1 MQVEWIWVIYNDLRM
16 NRLLVILI
24 VISAT
29 TMTYAQQ
36 DGSQRLFDT
45 FEQRFV
51 ALDSLIFASSDTD
64 SATADHPAV
73 HFQHWWI
80 AQDSTSAADSL
91 ITNQV
96 NAEVR
101 AMKHETGLALTGQ
114 TYYRLDEGLAL
125 DEDDAVSRYKAKVQV
140 ELRWNF
146 LNSSLIHRQGRQQAI
161 ELQGDIERIE
171 LDKAN
176 LARLLAE
183 NQEFYQQKY
192 DSLLSGIL
200 QHHLVNLTLMNDA
213 QMYLLEH
220 GNISSDEML
229 DIINDKAEAERALM
243 AMSKTYPMAN
253 DLSHPSGLV
262 VEIDSAGLLGY
273 IREHHADLH
282 LLQLQSEL
290 LAQQMENH
298 SYWTK
303 LNISPFIRYSYY
315 FRTELANSTNVDFG
329 VNFSI
334 PITGEA
340 GKKRAAMDAKR
351 MIFDKEKEEATK
363 KIEENIRAILL
374 DIERL
379 NRVSTAELHRMQDL
393 KRYLQIRSHAYLN
406 RKGGYNIILRTKEY
420 NTYLVCWEKF
430 LSYQY
435 QRDCLLMSLQ
445 TYLTDTSI
453 FDFCVGTII

>member
-1 MQVEWIWVIYNDLRM
+1 MKK
-16 NRLLVILI
+16 LLVIWT
-24 VISAT
+24 VFCAT
-29 TMTYAQQ
+29 IMAYAQQ

-51 ALDSLIFASSDTD
+51 ALDSLIFASADVD
-64 SATADHPAV
+64 STVVDSQTV
-73 HFQHWWI
+73 YFQHWWI
-80 AQDSTSAADSL
+80 AQDTTSVADSL
-91 ITNQV
+91 ITDLV
-96 NAEVR
+96 DAEVR

-146 LNSSLIHRQGRQQAI
+146 LNSSLIHRQGRKQSI

-171 LDKAN
+171 MDKAN

-200 QHHLVNLTLMNDA
+200 QHRLMNLTLMNDA

-243 AMSKTYPMAN
+243 AMSETYPMSD

-262 VEIDSAGLLGY
+262 VEIDSAGLLSY

-315 FRTELANSTNVDFG
+315 FRTELANSANVDFG
-329 VNFSI
+329 VNFNI

-351 MIFDKEKEEATK
+351 MIIDKEKEETTK
-363 KIEENIRAILL
+363 KIDENIRAILL

-435 QRDCLLMSLQ
+435 QRDCLLMTLQ

>member
-1 MQVEWIWVIYNDLRM
+1 MR
-16 NRLLVILI
+16 RLLVILF
-24 VISAT
+24 VICAT
-29 TMTYAQQ
+29 TMTYAQL

-51 ALDSLIFASSDTD
+51 ALDSLIFASSDAD

-80 AQDSTSAADSL
+80 AQDSTNAADSL

-171 LDKAN
+171 MDKAN

-200 QHHLVNLTLMNDA
+200 QHRLVNLTLMNDA

-243 AMSKTYPMAN
+243 AMSKTYPMTN

-262 VEIDSAGLLGY
+262 VEIDSAGLLSY

-290 LAQQMENH
+290 LAQQMVNH

-329 VNFSI
+329 VNFNI

-351 MIFDKEKEEATK
+351 MIIDKEKEETTK

-379 NRVSTAELHRMQDL
+379 NRVSTAELNRMQDL

-435 QRDCLLMSLQ
+435 QRDCLLMTLQ

>member
-1 MQVEWIWVIYNDLRM
+1 MKK
-16 NRLLVILI
+16 LLVIWT
-24 VISAT
+24 VFCAT
-29 TMTYAQQ
+29 ILAYAQQ
-36 DGSQRLFDT
+36 DGSLRLFDT

-51 ALDSLIFASSDTD
+51 VLDSLIFVSADVDSTVVDTQ
-64 SATADHPAV
+64 TV
-73 HFQHWWI
+73 YFQHWWI
-80 AQDSTSAADSL
+80 AQDTTNVADSL
-91 ITNQV
+91 ITDLV
-96 NAEVR
+96 DAEVR

-146 LNSSLIHRQGRQQAI
+146 LHSSLIHRQGRKQAI
-161 ELQGDIERIE
+161 ELQGDIDRIE
-171 LDKAN
+171 MDKAN

-200 QHHLVNLTLMNDA
+200 QHRLVNLTLMNDA

-243 AMSKTYPMAN
+243 AMSKNYPLAD

-262 VEIDSAGLLGY
+262 VESDSARLMDY
-273 IREHHADLH
+273 IRLHHADLH

-290 LAQQMENH
+290 LVQQMENH

-303 LNISPFIRYSYY
+303 LNLSPFVRYSYY
-315 FRTELANSTNVDFG
+315 FRTDLANSTNVDFG
-329 VNFSI
+329 VNFNI

-340 GKKRAAMDAKR
+340 SKKRAAMDAKR
-351 MIFDKEKEEATK
+351 MIIDHEKDEATK

-393 KRYLQIRSHAYLN
+393 KRYLQIRSNAYLN

-420 NTYLVCWEKF
+420 NTYLLCWEKF

-435 QRDCLLMSLQ
+435 QRDCLLMTLQ
-445 TYLTDTSI
+445 TYLTNISI

>member
-1 MQVEWIWVIYNDLRM
+1 MKK
-16 NRLLVILI
+16 LLVIWT
-24 VISAT
+24 VFCAT
-29 TMTYAQQ
+29 IMAYAQQ

-51 ALDSLIFASSDTD
+51 ALDSLIFASADVD
-64 SATADHPAV
+64 STVVDSQTV
-73 HFQHWWI
+73 YFQHWWI
-80 AQDSTSAADSL
+80 AQDTTSVADSL
-91 ITNQV
+91 ITDLV
-96 NAEVR
+96 DAEVR
-101 AMKHETGLALTGQ
+101 AMKHETGLVLTGQ

-146 LNSSLIHRQGRQQAI
+146 LNSSLIHRQGRKQSI

-171 LDKAN
+171 MDKAN

-200 QHHLVNLTLMNDA
+200 QHRLMNLTLMNDA

-243 AMSKTYPMAN
+243 AMSKTYPMSD

-262 VEIDSAGLLGY
+262 VEIDSAGLLSY

-315 FRTELANSTNVDFG
+315 FRTELANSANVDFG
-329 VNFSI
+329 VNFNI

-351 MIFDKEKEEATK
+351 MIIDKEKEETTK

-435 QRDCLLMSLQ
+435 QRDCLLMTLQ

>member
-1 MQVEWIWVIYNDLRM
+1 MR
-16 NRLLVILI
+16 RLLVILI
-24 VISAT
+24 VICAT
-29 TMTYAQQ
+29 TMTYAQP

-51 ALDSLIFASSDTD
+51 ALDSLIFASSDAD

-171 LDKAN
+171 MDKAN

-200 QHHLVNLTLMNDA
+200 QHRLVNLTLMNDA

-315 FRTELANSTNVDFG
+315 FRTDLANSTNVDFG
-329 VNFSI
+329 VNFNI

-351 MIFDKEKEEATK
+351 MIIDKEKEETTK

-379 NRVSTAELHRMQDL
+379 NRVSRAELHRMQDL

-435 QRDCLLMSLQ
+435 QRDCLLMTLQ

>member
-1 MQVEWIWVIYNDLRM
+1 MR
-16 NRLLVILI
+16 RLLVILI
-24 VISAT
+24 VICAT
-29 TMTYAQQ
+29 TMTYAQP

-51 ALDSLIFASSDTD
+51 ALDSLIFVSSDAD

-171 LDKAN
+171 MDKAN

-200 QHHLVNLTLMNDA
+200 QHRLVNLTLMNDA

-315 FRTELANSTNVDFG
+315 FRTDLANSTNVDFG
-329 VNFSI
+329 VNFNI

-351 MIFDKEKEEATK
+351 MIIDKEKEETTK

-435 QRDCLLMSLQ
+435 QRDCLLMTLQ

>member
-1 MQVEWIWVIYNDLRM
+1 MQVEWIIVLFNDYLM
-16 NRLLVILI
+16 KKLLVILI
-24 VISAT
+24 VICAT
-29 TMTYAQQ
+29 TMTYAQP

-51 ALDSLIFASSDTD
+51 ALDSLIFASSDAD

-171 LDKAN
+171 MDKAN

-200 QHHLVNLTLMNDA
+200 QHRLVNLTLMNDA

-243 AMSKTYPMAN
+243 AMSKTYPMTN

-262 VEIDSAGLLGY
+262 VEIDSAGLLSY

-315 FRTELANSTNVDFG
+315 FRTDLANSTNVDFG
-329 VNFSI
+329 VNFNI

-351 MIFDKEKEEATK
+351 MIIDKEKEETTK

-374 DIERL
+374 DVERL
-379 NRVSTAELHRMQDL
+379 NRVSTAELNRMQDL

-435 QRDCLLMSLQ
+435 QRDCLLMTLQ

>member
-1 MQVEWIWVIYNDLRM
+1 MKK
-16 NRLLVILI
+16 LLVIFF
-24 VISAT
+24 VFCAT
-29 TMTYAQQ
+29 TLTYAQQ
-36 DGSQRLFDT
+36 DGSLRLFDT

-51 ALDSLIFASSDTD
+51 ALDSLIFASAEVD
-64 SATADHPAV
+64 SAVVDSPAV
-73 HFQHWWI
+73 HFQHYWI
-80 AQDSTSAADSL
+80 AQDTTSKADSL
-91 ITNQV
+91 ITDHV
-96 NAEVR
+96 KAEVR

-146 LNSSLIHRQGRQQAI
+146 LNSSIIHRQGRKQAI
-161 ELQGDIERIE
+161 ELQGDMERIE
-171 LDKAN
+171 MDKAN

-200 QHHLVNLTLMNDA
+200 QHRLVNLTLMNDA

-243 AMSKTYPMAN
+243 AMSKTYPMAE

-262 VEIDSAGLLGY
+262 VEIDSIGLLDY
-273 IREHHADLH
+273 IRQHHADIH

-290 LAQQMENH
+290 LSQQMKNH

-315 FRTELANSTNVDFG
+315 FRTDLANSTNVDFG
-329 VNFSI
+329 VNFNI

-340 GKKRAAMDAKR
+340 GKKRAAMDAQR
-351 MIFDKEKEEATK
+351 MIIDHEKEEATK

-379 NRVSTAELHRMQDL
+379 NRISTAELHRMQDL
-393 KRYLQIRSHAYLN
+393 KRYLQIRSNAYLN

-420 NTYLVCWEKF
+420 NTYLLCWEKF

-435 QRDCLLMSLQ
+435 QRDCLLMTLQ
-445 TYLTDTSI
+445 TYLTDISI

>member
-1 MQVEWIWVIYNDLRM
+1 MKK
-16 NRLLVILI
+16 LLVIWT
-24 VISAT
+24 VFCAT
-29 TMTYAQQ
+29 IMAYAQQ

-51 ALDSLIFASSDTD
+51 ALDSLIFASADVD
-64 SATADHPAV
+64 STVVDSQTV
-73 HFQHWWI
+73 YFQHWWI
-80 AQDSTSAADSL
+80 AQDTTSVADSL
-91 ITNQV
+91 ITDLV
-96 NAEVR
+96 DAEVR

-146 LNSSLIHRQGRQQAI
+146 LNSSLIHRQGRKQAI

-171 LDKAN
+171 MDKAN

-200 QHHLVNLTLMNDA
+200 QHRLMNLTLMNDA

-243 AMSKTYPMAN
+243 AMSETYPMAD

-262 VEIDSAGLLGY
+262 VEIDSAGLLSY

-315 FRTELANSTNVDFG
+315 FRTELANSANVDFG
-329 VNFSI
+329 VNFNI

-351 MIFDKEKEEATK
+351 MIIDKEKEETTK

-435 QRDCLLMSLQ
+435 QRDCLLMTLQ

>member
-1 MQVEWIWVIYNDLRM
+1 M
-16 NRLLVILI
+16 NRALVILI
-24 VISAT
+24 VICAT
-29 TMTYAQQ
+29 TMTYAQP

-51 ALDSLIFASSDTD
+51 ALDSLIFASSDAD
-64 SATADHPAV
+64 SATAEHPAV
-73 HFQHWWI
+73 YFQHWWI
-80 AQDSTSAADSL
+80 AQDSISVADSL

-146 LNSSLIHRQGRQQAI
+146 LNSSLIHRQGRKQAL

-171 LDKAN
+171 MDKAN

-200 QHHLVNLTLMNDA
+200 QHRLMNLTLMNDA

-243 AMSKTYPMAN
+243 AMSETYPMAD

-262 VEIDSAGLLGY
+262 VEIDSAGLLCY

-315 FRTELANSTNVDFG
+315 FRTELANSANVDFG
-329 VNFSI
+329 VNFNI

-351 MIFDKEKEEATK
+351 MIIDKEKEETTK

-393 KRYLQIRSHAYLN
+393 KRYLLIRSHAYLN

-435 QRDCLLMSLQ
+435 QRDCLLMTLQ

>member
-1 MQVEWIWVIYNDLRM
+1 MKK
-16 NRLLVILI
+16 LLVIWT
-24 VISAT
+24 VFCAT
-29 TMTYAQQ
+29 TMAYAQQ

-51 ALDSLIFASSDTD
+51 ALDSLIFVSADVD
-64 SATADHPAV
+64 STVVDSQSV
-73 HFQHWWI
+73 YFQHWWI
-80 AQDSTSAADSL
+80 AQDTTRVADSL
-91 ITNQV
+91 ITDLV
-96 NAEVR
+96 DAEVR

-146 LNSSLIHRQGRQQAI
+146 LNSSLIHRQGRKQAI
-161 ELQGDIERIE
+161 ELQGDMERVE
-171 LDKAN
+171 MDKAN

-183 NQEFYQQKY
+183 NQEYYQQKY

-200 QHHLVNLTLMNDA
+200 QHRLMNLTLMNDA

-243 AMSKTYPMAN
+243 AMSKNYPQAD

-262 VEIDSAGLLGY
+262 VEIDSTRLMDY
-273 IREHHADLH
+273 VRQHHADLH

-303 LNISPFIRYSYY
+303 LNLSPFVRYSYY
-315 FRTELANSTNVDFG
+315 FRTDLANSTNVDFG
-329 VNFSI
+329 VNFNI

-340 GKKRAAMDAKR
+340 SKKRAAMDAKR
-351 MIFDKEKEEATK
+351 MIIDHEKEEAAK

-379 NRVSTAELHRMQDL
+379 NRISTAELHRMQDL
-393 KRYLQIRSHAYLN
+393 KRYLQIRSNAYLN

-420 NTYLVCWEKF
+420 NTYLLCWEKF

-435 QRDCLLMSLQ
+435 QRDCLLMTLQ
-445 TYLTDTSI
+445 TYLTNISI

>member
-1 MQVEWIWVIYNDLRM
+1 MR
-16 NRLLVILI
+16 RLLVILF
-24 VISAT
+24 VICAT
-29 TMTYAQQ
+29 TMTYAQP

-51 ALDSLIFASSDTD
+51 ALDSLIFVSSDAD

-146 LNSSLIHRQGRQQAI
+146 LNSSLIHRQGRKQAI

-171 LDKAN
+171 MDKAN

-200 QHHLVNLTLMNDA
+200 QHRLVNLTLMNDA

-262 VEIDSAGLLGY
+262 VEIDSAGLLSY

-290 LAQQMENH
+290 LTQQMKNH

-315 FRTELANSTNVDFG
+315 FRTDLANSTNVDFG
-329 VNFSI
+329 VNFNI

-351 MIFDKEKEEATK
+351 MIIDKEKEETTK

-435 QRDCLLMSLQ
+435 QRDCLLMTLQ

>member
-1 MQVEWIWVIYNDLRM
+1 MQVEWIIVLFNDYLM
-16 NRLLVILI
+16 KKLLVILI
-24 VISAT
+24 VICAT
-29 TMTYAQQ
+29 TMTYAQL

-51 ALDSLIFASSDTD
+51 ALDSLIFASSDAD

-171 LDKAN
+171 MDKAN

-200 QHHLVNLTLMNDA
+200 QHRLVNLTLMNDA

-262 VEIDSAGLLGY
+262 VEIDSAGLLSY

-315 FRTELANSTNVDFG
+315 FRTDLANSTNVDFG
-329 VNFSI
+329 VNFNI

-351 MIFDKEKEEATK
+351 MIIDKEKEETTK

-374 DIERL
+374 DVERL
-379 NRVSTAELHRMQDL
+379 NRVSTAELNRMQDL

-435 QRDCLLMSLQ
+435 QRDCLLMTLQ

>member
-1 MQVEWIWVIYNDLRM
+1 
-16 NRLLVILI
+16 
-24 VISAT
+24 
-29 TMTYAQQ
+29 
-36 DGSQRLFDT
+36 
-45 FEQRFV
+45 
-51 ALDSLIFASSDTD
+51 
-64 SATADHPAV
+64 
-73 HFQHWWI
+73 
-80 AQDSTSAADSL
+80 
-91 ITNQV
+91 
-96 NAEVR
+96 
-101 AMKHETGLALTGQ
+101 MKHETGLALTGQ

-146 LNSSLIHRQGRQQAI
+146 LNSSLIHRQGRKQAI

-171 LDKAN
+171 MDKAN

-200 QHHLVNLTLMNDA
+200 QHRLMNLTLMNDA

-243 AMSKTYPMAN
+243 AMSETYPMAD

-262 VEIDSAGLLGY
+262 VEIDSAGLLSY

-315 FRTELANSTNVDFG
+315 FRTELANSANVDFG
-329 VNFSI
+329 VNFNI

-351 MIFDKEKEEATK
+351 MIIDKEKEETTK

-435 QRDCLLMSLQ
+435 QRDCLLMTLQ

>member
-1 MQVEWIWVIYNDLRM
+1 MKK
-16 NRLLVILI
+16 LLVIWT
-24 VISAT
+24 VFCAT
-29 TMTYAQQ
+29 IMAYAQQ

-51 ALDSLIFASSDTD
+51 ALDSLIFASADVD
-64 SATADHPAV
+64 STVVDSQTV
-73 HFQHWWI
+73 YFQHWWI
-80 AQDSTSAADSL
+80 AQDTTSVADSL
-91 ITNQV
+91 ITDLV
-96 NAEVR
+96 DAEVR

-146 LNSSLIHRQGRQQAI
+146 LNSSLIHRQGRKQSI

-171 LDKAN
+171 MDKAN

-200 QHHLVNLTLMNDA
+200 QHRLMNLTLMNDA

-243 AMSKTYPMAN
+243 AMSETYPMAD

-262 VEIDSAGLLGY
+262 VEIDSAGLLSY

-315 FRTELANSTNVDFG
+315 FRTELANSANVDFG
-329 VNFSI
+329 VNFNI

-351 MIFDKEKEEATK
+351 MIIDKEKEETTK

-435 QRDCLLMSLQ
+435 QRDCLLMTLQ

>member
-1 MQVEWIWVIYNDLRM
+1 MR
-16 NRLLVILI
+16 RLLLILI
-24 VISAT
+24 VICAT
-29 TMTYAQQ
+29 TMTYAQP

-51 ALDSLIFASSDTD
+51 ALDSLIFVSSDAD

-114 TYYRLDEGLAL
+114 TYYRLDEGLAP

-171 LDKAN
+171 IDKAN

-200 QHHLVNLTLMNDA
+200 QHRLVNLTLMNDA

-243 AMSKTYPMAN
+243 AMSKSYPMAN

-262 VEIDSAGLLGY
+262 VEIDSAGLLSY

-315 FRTELANSTNVDFG
+315 FRTDLANSTNVDFG
-329 VNFSI
+329 VNFNI

-351 MIFDKEKEEATK
+351 MIIDKEKEETTK

-435 QRDCLLMSLQ
+435 QRDCLLMTLQ

>member
-1 MQVEWIWVIYNDLRM
+1 MR
-16 NRLLVILI
+16 RLLVILI
-24 VISAT
+24 VICAT
-29 TMTYAQQ
+29 TMTYAQP

-51 ALDSLIFASSDTD
+51 ALDSLIFVSSDAD
-64 SATADHPAV
+64 SATADHPVV

-171 LDKAN
+171 MDKAN

-200 QHHLVNLTLMNDA
+200 QHRLVNLTLMNDA

-315 FRTELANSTNVDFG
+315 FRTDLANSTNVDFG
-329 VNFSI
+329 VNFNI

-351 MIFDKEKEEATK
+351 MIIDKEKEETTK

-435 QRDCLLMSLQ
+435 QRDCLLMTLQ

>member
-1 MQVEWIWVIYNDLRM
+1 MKK
-16 NRLLVILI
+16 LLVIWT
-24 VISAT
+24 VFCAT
-29 TMTYAQQ
+29 ILAYAQQ
-36 DGSQRLFDT
+36 DGSLRLFDT

-51 ALDSLIFASSDTD
+51 VLDSLIFASADVD
-64 SATADHPAV
+64 SAVVDSQTV
-73 HFQHWWI
+73 YFQHWWI
-80 AQDSTSAADSL
+80 AQDTTNVADSL
-91 ITNQV
+91 ITDLV
-96 NAEVR
+96 DAEVR

-146 LNSSLIHRQGRQQAI
+146 LNSSLIHRQGRKQAI
-161 ELQGDIERIE
+161 ELQGDMERIE
-171 LDKAN
+171 MDKAN

-183 NQEFYQQKY
+183 NQEYYQQKY

-200 QHHLVNLTLMNDA
+200 QHRLMNLTLMNDA

-243 AMSKTYPMAN
+243 AMSKNYPQAD

-262 VEIDSAGLLGY
+262 VEIDSTRLMDY
-273 IREHHADLH
+273 VRQHHADLH

-303 LNISPFIRYSYY
+303 LNLSPFVRYSYY
-315 FRTELANSTNVDFG
+315 FRTDLANSTNVDFG
-329 VNFSI
+329 VNFNI

-340 GKKRAAMDAKR
+340 SKKRAAMDAKR
-351 MIFDKEKEEATK
+351 MIVDHEKDEATK

-393 KRYLQIRSHAYLN
+393 KRYLQIRSNAYLN

-420 NTYLVCWEKF
+420 NTYLLCWEKF

-435 QRDCLLMSLQ
+435 QRDCLLMTLQ
-445 TYLTDTSI
+445 TYLTNISI

>member
-1 MQVEWIWVIYNDLRM
+1 MR
-16 NRLLVILI
+16 RLLLILI
-24 VISAT
+24 VICAT
-29 TMTYAQQ
+29 TMTYAQP

-51 ALDSLIFASSDTD
+51 ALDSLIFVSSDAD

-171 LDKAN
+171 MDKAN

-200 QHHLVNLTLMNDA
+200 QHRLVNLTLMNDA

-243 AMSKTYPMAN
+243 AMSKSYPMAN

-262 VEIDSAGLLGY
+262 VEIDSAGLLSY

-315 FRTELANSTNVDFG
+315 FRTDLANSTNVDFG
-329 VNFSI
+329 VNFNI

-351 MIFDKEKEEATK
+351 MIIDKEKEETTK

-435 QRDCLLMSLQ
+435 QRDCLLMTLQ

>member
-1 MQVEWIWVIYNDLRM
+1 M
-16 NRLLVILI
+16 NRALVILI
-24 VISAT
+24 VICAT
-29 TMTYAQQ
+29 TMTYAQP

-51 ALDSLIFASSDTD
+51 ALDSLIFASSDAD
-64 SATADHPAV
+64 SATAEHPAV

-146 LNSSLIHRQGRQQAI
+146 LNSSLIHRQGRKQAI

-171 LDKAN
+171 MDKAN

-200 QHHLVNLTLMNDA
+200 QHRLMNLTLMNDA

-243 AMSKTYPMAN
+243 AMSETYPMAD

-262 VEIDSAGLLGY
+262 VEIDSAGLLSY

-315 FRTELANSTNVDFG
+315 FRTELANSANVDFG
-329 VNFSI
+329 VNFNI

-351 MIFDKEKEEATK
+351 MIIDKEKEDVTK

-435 QRDCLLMSLQ
+435 QRDCLLMTLQ

>member
-1 MQVEWIWVIYNDLRM
+1 MR
-16 NRLLVILI
+16 RLLVILI
-24 VISAT
+24 VICAT
-29 TMTYAQQ
+29 TMTYAQP

-51 ALDSLIFASSDTD
+51 ALDSLIFVSSDAD

-171 LDKAN
+171 MDKAN

-200 QHHLVNLTLMNDA
+200 QHRLVNLTLMNDA

-262 VEIDSAGLLGY
+262 VEIDSAGLLSY

-290 LAQQMENH
+290 LTQQMKNH

-315 FRTELANSTNVDFG
+315 FRTDLANSTNVDFG
-329 VNFSI
+329 VNFNI

-351 MIFDKEKEEATK
+351 MIIDKEKEETTK

-435 QRDCLLMSLQ
+435 QRDCLLMTLQ

>member
-1 MQVEWIWVIYNDLRM
+1 MKK
-16 NRLLVILI
+16 LLVIWT
-24 VISAT
+24 VFCAT
-29 TMTYAQQ
+29 ILAYAQQ
-36 DGSQRLFDT
+36 DGSLRLFDT

-51 ALDSLIFASSDTD
+51 VLDSLIFASADVD
-64 SATADHPAV
+64 SAVVDSQTV
-73 HFQHWWI
+73 YFQHWWI
-80 AQDSTSAADSL
+80 AQDTTNVADSL
-91 ITNQV
+91 ITDLV
-96 NAEVR
+96 DAEVR

-146 LNSSLIHRQGRQQAI
+146 LNSSLIHRQGRKQAI
-161 ELQGDIERIE
+161 ELQGDMERIE
-171 LDKAN
+171 MDKAN

-183 NQEFYQQKY
+183 NQEYYQQKY

-200 QHHLVNLTLMNDA
+200 QHRLMNLTLMNDA

-243 AMSKTYPMAN
+243 AMSKNYPQAD

-262 VEIDSAGLLGY
+262 VEIDSTRLMDY
-273 IREHHADLH
+273 VRQHHADLH

-303 LNISPFIRYSYY
+303 LNLSPFVRYSYY
-315 FRTELANSTNVDFG
+315 FRTDLANSTNVDFG
-329 VNFSI
+329 VNFNI

-340 GKKRAAMDAKR
+340 SKKRAAMDAKR
-351 MIFDKEKEEATK
+351 MIIDHEKEEAAK

-379 NRVSTAELHRMQDL
+379 NRISTAELHRMQDL
-393 KRYLQIRSHAYLN
+393 KRYLQIRSNAYLN

-420 NTYLVCWEKF
+420 NTYLLCWEKF

-435 QRDCLLMSLQ
+435 QRDCLLMTLQ
-445 TYLTDTSI
+445 TYLTNISI

>member
-1 MQVEWIWVIYNDLRM
+1 MR
-16 NRLLVILI
+16 RLLLILI
-24 VISAT
+24 VICAT
-29 TMTYAQQ
+29 TMTYAQP

-51 ALDSLIFASSDTD
+51 ALDSLIFVSSDAD
-64 SATADHPAV
+64 SATADHPVV

-101 AMKHETGLALTGQ
+101 AMKHETGLAFTGQ

-171 LDKAN
+171 MDKAN

-200 QHHLVNLTLMNDA
+200 QHRLVNLTLMNDA

-243 AMSKTYPMAN
+243 AMSKSYPMAN

-262 VEIDSAGLLGY
+262 VEIDSAGLLSY

-315 FRTELANSTNVDFG
+315 FRTDLANSTNVDFG
-329 VNFSI
+329 VNFNI

-351 MIFDKEKEEATK
+351 MIIDKEKEETTK

-435 QRDCLLMSLQ
+435 QRDCLLMTLQ

>member
-1 MQVEWIWVIYNDLRM
+1 MR
-16 NRLLVILI
+16 RLLVILI
-24 VISAT
+24 VICAT
-29 TMTYAQQ
+29 TMTYAQP

-51 ALDSLIFASSDTD
+51 ALDSLIFVSSYAE

-171 LDKAN
+171 MDKAN

-200 QHHLVNLTLMNDA
+200 QHRLVNLTLMNDA

-315 FRTELANSTNVDFG
+315 FRTDLANSTNVDFG
-329 VNFSI
+329 VNFNI

-351 MIFDKEKEEATK
+351 MIIDKEKEETTK

-435 QRDCLLMSLQ
+435 QRDCLLMTLQ

>member
-1 MQVEWIWVIYNDLRM
+1 MKK
-16 NRLLVILI
+16 LLVIWT
-24 VISAT
+24 VFCAT
-29 TMTYAQQ
+29 TMAYAQQ

-51 ALDSLIFASSDTD
+51 ALDSLIFVSADVD
-64 SATADHPAV
+64 STVVDSPTV
-73 HFQHWWI
+73 YFQHWWI
-80 AQDSTSAADSL
+80 AQDTTRVADSL
-91 ITNQV
+91 ITDLV
-96 NAEVR
+96 DAEVR

-146 LNSSLIHRQGRQQAI
+146 LNSSLIHRQGRKQAI
-161 ELQGDIERIE
+161 ELQGDMERVE
-171 LDKAN
+171 MDKAN

-183 NQEFYQQKY
+183 NQEYYQQKY

-200 QHHLVNLTLMNDA
+200 QHRLMNLTLMNDA

-243 AMSKTYPMAN
+243 AMSKNYPQAD

-262 VEIDSAGLLGY
+262 VEIDSTRLMDY
-273 IREHHADLH
+273 VRQHHADLH

-303 LNISPFIRYSYY
+303 LNLSPFVRYSYY
-315 FRTELANSTNVDFG
+315 FRTDLANSTNVDFG
-329 VNFSI
+329 VNFNI

-340 GKKRAAMDAKR
+340 SKKRAAMDAKR
-351 MIFDKEKEEATK
+351 MIIDHEKEEAAK

-379 NRVSTAELHRMQDL
+379 NRISTAELHRMQDL
-393 KRYLQIRSHAYLN
+393 KRYLQIRSNAYLN

-420 NTYLVCWEKF
+420 NTYLLCWEKF

-435 QRDCLLMSLQ
+435 QRDCLLMTLQ
-445 TYLTDTSI
+445 TYLTNISI

>member
-1 MQVEWIWVIYNDLRM
+1 MR
-16 NRLLVILI
+16 RLLVILF
-24 VISAT
+24 VICAT
-29 TMTYAQQ
+29 TMTYAQP

-51 ALDSLIFASSDTD
+51 ALDSLIFVSSDAD

-171 LDKAN
+171 MDKAN

-200 QHHLVNLTLMNDA
+200 QHRLVNLTLMNDA

-243 AMSKTYPMAN
+243 AMSKTYPMTN

-262 VEIDSAGLLGY
+262 VEIDSAGLLNY

-315 FRTELANSTNVDFG
+315 FRTDLANSTNVDFG
-329 VNFSI
+329 VNFNI

-351 MIFDKEKEEATK
+351 MIIDKEKEETTK

-435 QRDCLLMSLQ
+435 QRDCLLMTLQ

>member
-1 MQVEWIWVIYNDLRM
+1 MRK
-16 NRLLVILI
+16 LLVILF
-24 VISAT
+24 VICAT
-29 TMTYAQQ
+29 TMTYAQP

-51 ALDSLIFASSDTD
+51 ALDSLIFASSDAD

-171 LDKAN
+171 MDKAN

-200 QHHLVNLTLMNDA
+200 QHRLVNLTLMNDA

-243 AMSKTYPMAN
+243 AMSKTYPMTN

-262 VEIDSAGLLGY
+262 VEIDSAGLLSY

-290 LAQQMENH
+290 LTQQMKNH

-315 FRTELANSTNVDFG
+315 FRTDLANSTNVDFG
-329 VNFSI
+329 VNFNI

-351 MIFDKEKEEATK
+351 MIIDKEKEETTK

-435 QRDCLLMSLQ
+435 QRDCLLMTLQ

>member
-1 MQVEWIWVIYNDLRM
+1 MR
-16 NRLLVILI
+16 RLLVILI
-24 VISAT
+24 VICAT
-29 TMTYAQQ
+29 TMTYAQP

-51 ALDSLIFASSDTD
+51 ALDSLIFVSSDAD

-171 LDKAN
+171 MDKAN

-200 QHHLVNLTLMNDA
+200 QHRLVNLTLMNDA

-262 VEIDSAGLLGY
+262 VEIDSAGLLSY

-315 FRTELANSTNVDFG
+315 FRTDLANSTNVDFG
-329 VNFSI
+329 VNFNI

-351 MIFDKEKEEATK
+351 MIIDKEKEETTK

-435 QRDCLLMSLQ
+435 QRDCLLMTLQ

>member
-1 MQVEWIWVIYNDLRM
+1 MKK
-16 NRLLVILI
+16 LLVILF
-24 VISAT
+24 VICAT
-29 TMTYAQQ
+29 TMTYAQP

-51 ALDSLIFASSDTD
+51 ALDSLIFASSDAD

-171 LDKAN
+171 MDKAN

-200 QHHLVNLTLMNDA
+200 QHRLVNLTLMNDA

-243 AMSKTYPMAN
+243 AMSKTYPMTN

-262 VEIDSAGLLGY
+262 VEIDSAGLLSY

-315 FRTELANSTNVDFG
+315 FRTDLANSTNVDFG
-329 VNFSI
+329 VNFNI

-340 GKKRAAMDAKR
+340 GKKRVAMDAKR
-351 MIFDKEKEEATK
+351 MIIDKEKEETTK

-379 NRVSTAELHRMQDL
+379 NRVSTAELNRMQDL

-435 QRDCLLMSLQ
+435 QRDCLLMTLQ

>member
-1 MQVEWIWVIYNDLRM
+1 MR
-16 NRLLVILI
+16 RLLVILI
-24 VISAT
+24 VICAT
-29 TMTYAQQ
+29 TMTYAQP

-51 ALDSLIFASSDTD
+51 ALDSLIFVFSDAD

-80 AQDSTSAADSL
+80 AQDSNSAADSL

-171 LDKAN
+171 MDKAN

-200 QHHLVNLTLMNDA
+200 QHRLVNLTLMNDA

-315 FRTELANSTNVDFG
+315 FRTDLANSTNVDFG
-329 VNFSI
+329 VNFNI

-340 GKKRAAMDAKR
+340 GKKRAAMNAKR
-351 MIFDKEKEEATK
+351 MIIDKEKEEATK

-379 NRVSTAELHRMQDL
+379 NRVSIAELHRMLDL
-393 KRYLQIRSHAYLN
+393 KHYLQIRSHAYLN

-435 QRDCLLMSLQ
+435 QRDCLLMTLQ

>member
-1 MQVEWIWVIYNDLRM
+1 MR
-16 NRLLVILI
+16 RLLLILFVIC
-24 VISAT
+24 AT
-29 TMTYAQQ
+29 TMTYAQP

-51 ALDSLIFASSDTD
+51 ALDSLIFASSDAD

-171 LDKAN
+171 MDKAN

-200 QHHLVNLTLMNDA
+200 QHRLVNLTLMNDA

-262 VEIDSAGLLGY
+262 VEIDSAGLLSY

-315 FRTELANSTNVDFG
+315 FRTDLDNSTNVDFG
-329 VNFSI
+329 VNFNI

-351 MIFDKEKEEATK
+351 MIIDKEKEETTK

-435 QRDCLLMSLQ
+435 QRDCLLMTLQ

>member
-1 MQVEWIWVIYNDLRM
+1 MKK
-16 NRLLVILI
+16 LLVIWT
-24 VISAT
+24 VFCAT
-29 TMTYAQQ
+29 TMAYAQQ

-51 ALDSLIFASSDTD
+51 ALDSLIFVSADVD
-64 SATADHPAV
+64 STVVDSQSV
-73 HFQHWWI
+73 YFQHWWI
-80 AQDSTSAADSL
+80 AQDTTRVADSL
-91 ITNQV
+91 ITDLV
-96 NAEVR
+96 DAEVR

-146 LNSSLIHRQGRQQAI
+146 LNSSLIHRQGRKQAI
-161 ELQGDIERIE
+161 ELQGDMERIE
-171 LDKAN
+171 MDKAN

-183 NQEFYQQKY
+183 NQEYYQQKY

-200 QHHLVNLTLMNDA
+200 QHRLMNLTLMNDA

-243 AMSKTYPMAN
+243 AMSKNYPQAD

-262 VEIDSAGLLGY
+262 VEIDSTRLMDY
-273 IREHHADLH
+273 VRQHHADLH

-303 LNISPFIRYSYY
+303 LNLSPFVRYSYY
-315 FRTELANSTNVDFG
+315 FRTDLANSTNVDFG
-329 VNFSI
+329 VNFNI

-340 GKKRAAMDAKR
+340 SKKRAAMNAKR
-351 MIFDKEKEEATK
+351 MIIDHEKEEATK

-379 NRVSTAELHRMQDL
+379 NRISTAELHRMQDL
-393 KRYLQIRSHAYLN
+393 KRYLQIRSNAYLN
-406 RKGGYNIILRTKEY
+406 RKGGYNLILRTKEY
-420 NTYLVCWEKF
+420 NTYLLCWEKF

-435 QRDCLLMSLQ
+435 QRDCLLMTLQ
-445 TYLTDTSI
+445 TYLTNISI

>member
-1 MQVEWIWVIYNDLRM
+1 MVIF
-16 NRLLVILI
+16 I
-24 VISAT
+24 VICAT
-29 TMTYAQQ
+29 TMTYAQP

-51 ALDSLIFASSDTD
+51 ALDSLIFAPIEAD
-64 SATADHPAV
+64 SAPADHPTV

-80 AQDSTSAADSL
+80 AQDSTSATDSL

-96 NAEVR
+96 NAELR

-171 LDKAN
+171 MDKAN

-200 QHHLVNLTLMNDA
+200 QHRLVNLTLMNDA

-243 AMSKTYPMAN
+243 AMSKTYPMTN

-262 VEIDSAGLLGY
+262 VEIDSAGLLSY

-315 FRTELANSTNVDFG
+315 FRTDLANSTNVDFG
-329 VNFSI
+329 VNFNI

-351 MIFDKEKEEATK
+351 MIIDKEKEETTK

-393 KRYLQIRSHAYLN
+393 KRYLRIRSHAYLN

-435 QRDCLLMSLQ
+435 QRDCLLMTLQ

>member
-1 MQVEWIWVIYNDLRM
+1 MR
-16 NRLLVILI
+16 RLLVILF
-24 VISAT
+24 VICAT
-29 TMTYAQQ
+29 TMTYAQP

-51 ALDSLIFASSDTD
+51 ALDSLIFASSDAD

-171 LDKAN
+171 MDKAN

-200 QHHLVNLTLMNDA
+200 QHRLVNLTLMNDA

-243 AMSKTYPMAN
+243 AMSKTYPMTN

-262 VEIDSAGLLGY
+262 VEIDSAGLLSY

-329 VNFSI
+329 VNFNI

-351 MIFDKEKEEATK
+351 MIIDKEKEETTK

-379 NRVSTAELHRMQDL
+379 NRVSTAELNRMQDL

-435 QRDCLLMSLQ
+435 QRDCLLMTLQ

>member
-1 MQVEWIWVIYNDLRM
+1 MR
-16 NRLLVILI
+16 RLLLILI
-24 VISAT
+24 VICAT
-29 TMTYAQQ
+29 TMTYAQP

-51 ALDSLIFASSDTD
+51 ALDSLIFVSSDAD

-171 LDKAN
+171 MDKAN

-200 QHHLVNLTLMNDA
+200 QHRLVNLTLMNDA

-243 AMSKTYPMAN
+243 AMSKSYPMAN

-262 VEIDSAGLLGY
+262 VELDSAGLLSY

-315 FRTELANSTNVDFG
+315 FRTDLANSTNVDFG
-329 VNFSI
+329 VNFNI

-351 MIFDKEKEEATK
+351 MIIDKEKEETTK

-435 QRDCLLMSLQ
+435 QRDCLLMTLQ

>member
-1 MQVEWIWVIYNDLRM
+1 MR
-16 NRLLVILI
+16 RLLVILF
-24 VISAT
+24 VICAT
-29 TMTYAQQ
+29 TMTYAQL

-51 ALDSLIFASSDTD
+51 ALDSLIFVSSDAD

-171 LDKAN
+171 MDKAN

-200 QHHLVNLTLMNDA
+200 QHRLVNLTLMNDA

-243 AMSKTYPMAN
+243 AMSKTYPMTN

-262 VEIDSAGLLGY
+262 VEIDSAGLLSY

-329 VNFSI
+329 VNFNI

-351 MIFDKEKEEATK
+351 MIIDKEKEETTK

-435 QRDCLLMSLQ
+435 QRDCLLMTLQ

-453 FDFCVGTII
+453 FDFCAGTII

>member
-1 MQVEWIWVIYNDLRM
+1 MKK
-16 NRLLVILI
+16 LLVIWT
-24 VISAT
+24 VFCAT
-29 TMTYAQQ
+29 IMAYAQQ

-51 ALDSLIFASSDTD
+51 ALDSLIFSSADVD
-64 SATADHPAV
+64 STVVDSPTV
-73 HFQHWWI
+73 YFQHWWI
-80 AQDSTSAADSL
+80 AQDTTSVADSL
-91 ITNQV
+91 ITDLV
-96 NAEVR
+96 DAEVR

-146 LNSSLIHRQGRQQAI
+146 LHSSLIHRQGRKQAI
-161 ELQGDIERIE
+161 ELQGDIDRIE
-171 LDKAN
+171 MDKAN

-200 QHHLVNLTLMNDA
+200 QHRLVNLTLMNDA

-243 AMSKTYPMAN
+243 AMSETYPMSD

-262 VEIDSAGLLGY
+262 VEIDSAGLLSY

-315 FRTELANSTNVDFG
+315 FRTELANSANVDFG
-329 VNFSI
+329 VNFNI

-351 MIFDKEKEEATK
+351 MIIDKEKEETTK

-435 QRDCLLMSLQ
+435 QRDCLLMTLQ